1 VKRVAILLALM
12 ALLLGAISAAAA
24 PPHDYAAVALDVLP
38 PGENGG
44 VAFDRNTT
52 DQAALYDGLTPLGGK
67 VGPADLMRWF
77 KPETLGLG
85 GLKAVR
91 TEKLPR
97 TGVVIQRDKWDV
109 PHVSGKTQADV
120 EYGTGWA
127 TAEDRGL
134 LLELIRGP
142 ARAAALDIPGIDPI
156 SLALSGKT
164 FVPSPQTEAFL
175 AKQLDLLRAQGPLGR
190 HFVTLL
196 QAYVAGINAY
206 YKSVGTPI
214 EPYTPN
220 DVIAAAALIAARF
233 GANGG
238 TEVSRSMLLSALEKK
253 LGGAKGRQVFSDLRS
268 ANDPEAPV
276 SVPGSF
282 PQESPSSTADGSVI
296 VDDGSFKPVPLA
308 VPQIAPAST
317 TMSNA
322 LLVGASRSAT
332 GHPLF
337 VAGPQVG
344 YFFPEFFMEVDMEGG
359 GFATR
364 GALFPGVPFVVIGR
378 GLDDV
383 WSATSSQADNTDVFI
398 ETLCGDDT
406 HYMYKGTCRAMTTF
420 DAGVLSA
427 SGSPDQPVIFRETV
441 HGPVEGYATVDGT
454 RVAVS
459 LERSTRGRELL
470 STKSFF
476 QLDTNQV
483 SSAQSFVKAM
493 AGVEFSFNW
502 FYADDRDIA
511 MYSSGR
517 LAVRAPGTDP
527 ALPTDGSGAYDWR
540 GFLTPAQH
548 AQAISPKSGEI
559 LNWNNKPA
567 ANVGASDDNWSF
579 GPIQRVQLLQKQ
591 LDSRKGKLT
600 LADVASAMNGAAT
613 QDLRAVLLLP
623 DVAAVLQTGPAPDP
637 RAAQMLQLL
646 EAWAANGASR
656 IDLNLDGKIDDPGA
670 AIMDAVWNR
679 WADAVMTPVLGPAL
693 VSRLADLHIRS
704 DDANSGGSSYID
716 GWYGYVDK
724 DLRTLLGKPVKG
736 AFSTHYC
743 GAGDLAACRASLWA
757 ALDAA
762 GAQLAAAQGPDPA
775 AWRADATAERIKFT
789 SEILPTTMRWTN
801 RPTFQQV
808 VTFSGHR
815 PR

>member
-1 VKRVAILLALM
+1 MKRVALLLALT

-67 VGPADLMRWF
+67 VGNAELERWF

-85 GLKAVR
+85 GAKAVR

-97 TGVVIQRDKWDV
+97 TGVVIRRDKWDV
-109 PHVSGKTQADV
+109 PYVSGKTQADV

-134 LLELIRGP
+134 LLGLIRGP

-156 SLALSGKT
+156 GLALSGKT

-190 HFVTLL
+190 HFVALL

-206 YKSVGTPI
+206 YRSVGTPI
-214 EPYTPN
+214 QPYTAN

-238 TEVSRSMLLSALEKK
+238 SEVSRSMLLSALEKK
-253 LGGAKGRQVFSDLRS
+253 LGAAKGQQVFADLRS

-276 SVPGSF
+276 SIPGSF
-282 PQESPSSTADGSVI
+282 PQELPSSTANGSVV
-296 VDDGSFKPVPLA
+296 VDDGSYRPVPLA

-406 HYMYKGTCRAMTTF
+406 HYMVKGTCRAMTTF

-483 SSAQSFVKAM
+483 NSAQSFVKAM

-517 LAVRAPGTDP
+517 LPVRAPGTDP

-548 AQAISPKSGEI
+548 AQAIDPAGGEI

-579 GPIQRVQLLQKQ
+579 GPVQRVQLLQRRLAAQ
-591 LDSRKGKLT
+591 KGKLT
-600 LADVASAMNGAAT
+600 LAAVASAMNGAAT
-613 QDLRAVLLLP
+613 QDLRGVLLLP
-623 DVAAVLQTGPAPDP
+623 DVDAVLKTGPAPDP

-646 EAWAANGASR
+646 DAWAANGASR
-656 IDLNLDGKIDDPGA
+656 LDLNLDGTIDDPGA

-679 WADAVMTPVLGPAL
+679 WADAVMTPVLGPEL
-693 VSRLADLHIRS
+693 VSRLADLHVRS

-762 GAQLAAAQGPDPA
+762 GAQLASAQGPDPA

-789 SEILPTTMRWTN
+789 SGILPTTMRWTN

-808 VTFSGHR
+808 VTFAGHR

>member
-1 VKRVAILLALM
+1 MKRVALLLALS
-12 ALLLGAISAAAA
+12 AILLGVVSAAAA
-24 PPHDYAAVALDVLP
+24 PPRDYAAVALNVLP
-38 PGENGG
+38 PGENGS

-52 DQAALYDGLTPLGGK
+52 DQAALYDGLTPLYDK
-67 VGPADLMRWF
+67 VGNADLERWF

-109 PHVSGKTQADV
+109 PHVAGKTQADV
-120 EYGTGWA
+120 EYGAGWA

-134 LLELIRGP
+134 LLGLIRGP

-164 FVPSPQTEAFL
+164 FVPSRQTEAFL
-175 AKQLDLLRAQGPLGR
+175 SKQLGLLRAQGTLGR

-196 QAYVAGINAY
+196 QAYTAGINAY

-238 TEVSRSMLLSALEKK
+238 TEVSRSMFLSALEAK
-253 LGGAKGRQVFSDLRS
+253 LGAAKGQQVFADLRS

-276 SVPGSF
+276 SIPGSF
-282 PQESPSSTADGSVI
+282 PQELPATTALGSVT

-308 VPQIAPAST
+308 VPPIAAQT
-317 TMSNA
+317 AMSNA
-322 LLVGASRSAT
+322 LLIGASRSAT

-378 GLDDV
+378 GIDDV
-383 WSATSSQADNTDVFI
+383 WTATSSQADNTDVFV

-406 HYMYKGTCRAMTTF
+406 HYMVKGSCRAMTTF

-470 STKSFF
+470 SSRAFYA
-476 QLDTNQV
+476 LDTNEV
-483 SSAQSFVKAM
+483 SSAKSFVKAM

-502 FYADDRDIA
+502 FYADDKDIA
-511 MYSSGR
+511 LFSSGR
-517 LAVRAPGTDP
+517 LPVRAPGTDP

-548 AQAISPKSGEI
+548 AQAIDPAGGEI
-559 LNWNNKPA
+559 VNWNNKPA

-579 GPIQRVQLLQKQ
+579 GSIQRVQLLQRR
-591 LDSRKGKLT
+591 LDARKGRLT

-613 QDLRAVLLLP
+613 QDLRAVLVLP
-623 DVAAVLQTGPAPDP
+623 DVAAVLKTGAAPGP

-646 EAWAANGASR
+646 EAWAAKGASR
-656 IDLNLDGKIDDPGA
+656 LDLDLDGKIDDPGA
-670 AIMDAVWNR
+670 AIMDTVWDR

-693 VSRLADLHIRS
+693 VSRLAALHIRS
-704 DDANSGGSSYID
+704 DDANPGGSSYID
-716 GWYGYVDK
+716 GWYGYIDK
-724 DLRTLLGKPVKG
+724 DLRALLGKPVKG

-743 GAGDLAACRASLWA
+743 GAGDLTACRTSLWA

-762 GAQLAAAQGPDPA
+762 GVQLAAAQGPDPA
-775 AWRADATAERIKFT
+775 AWRADATAERIRFT
-789 SEILPTTMRWTN
+789 SGILPNTMRWTN

>member
-1 VKRVAILLALM
+1 MKRAALLLALA
-12 ALLLGAISAAAA
+12 ALLPGALSAAAA

-52 DQAALYDGLTPLGGK
+52 DQATLYDGLTPLRNK
-67 VGPADLMRWF
+67 VGNADLKRWF

-97 TGVVIQRDKWDV
+97 AGVVIQRDRWDV
-109 PHVSGKTQADV
+109 PHITGKTQQDV
-120 EYGTGWA
+120 EYGAGWA

-134 LLELIRGP
+134 LLGLIRGP

-156 SLALSGKT
+156 GLALSGKT
-164 FVPSPQTEAFL
+164 FEPSAQTEAFL
-175 AKQLDLLRAQGPLGR
+175 AKQLALLRAQGPLGR
-190 HFVTLL
+190 HFVSLL
-196 QAYVAGINAY
+196 QAYTAGINGYFA
-206 YKSVGTPI
+206 SVRVPV
-214 EPYTPN
+214 EPFTPN

-238 TEVSRSMLLSALEKK
+238 SEVSRSMLLSALEAK
-253 LGGAKGRQVFSDLRS
+253 LGAAKGQQVFADLRS
-268 ANDPEAPV
+268 ADDPEAPV
-276 SVPGSF
+276 SLPGTF
-282 PQESPSSTADGSVI
+282 PQEQPASTGDGSVI
-296 VDDGSFKPVPLA
+296 VDDGSFQPVPLA
-308 VPQIAPAST
+308 VPQIAAQST

-322 LLVGASRSAT
+322 LLVGAGRSAT

-344 YFFPEFFMEVDMEGG
+344 YFFPEFFMEVDLEGG
-359 GFATR
+359 GFSTR

-378 GLDDV
+378 GIDDV

-406 HYMYKGTCRAMTTF
+406 HYMYKGACRAMTTF

-427 SGSPDQPVIFRETV
+427 SGRPDQPVIFRETV

-470 STKSFF
+470 SAQSFYK
-476 QLDTNQV
+476 LDTNEV
-483 SSAQSFVKAM
+483 DSAQSFVKAM

-517 LAVRAPGTDP
+517 LPVRAPGTDP
-527 ALPTDGSGAYDWR
+527 ALPADGSGAYDWR

-548 AQAISPKSGEI
+548 AQGIDPKSGEI

-567 ANVGASDDNWSF
+567 AGVGASDDNWSF
-579 GPIQRVQLLQKQ
+579 GPIQRVQLLQRQ
-591 LDSRKGKLT
+591 LDAKKGKLT

-613 QDLRAVLLLP
+613 QDLRGVLLLP
-623 DVAAVLQTGPAPDP
+623 DVAAVLHTGAAPDP

-646 EAWAANGASR
+646 EDWAAKGASR
-656 IDLNLDGKIDDPGA
+656 LDLDLDGKIDDPGA

-693 VSRLADLHIRS
+693 VSRLAALHIRS
-704 DDANSGGSSYID
+704 DDANPGGSSYID

-724 DLRTLLGKPVKG
+724 DLRTLLGRPVK
-736 AFSTHYC
+736 APFSTQYC
-743 GAGDLAACRASLWA
+743 GGGDLAACRASLWA

-762 GAQLAAAQGPDPA
+762 GTQLAAAQGPDPA
-775 AWRADATAERIKFT
+775 AWRADATAERIVFT
-789 SEILPTTMRWTN
+789 SGILPTTMRWTN

>member
-1 VKRVAILLALM
+1 VKRVAILLGLAALV
-12 ALLLGAISAAAA
+12 LGGVAAAAA
-24 PPHDYAAVALDVLP
+24 PRHDYAAVALNVLP

-44 VAFDRNTT
+44 VSFDRNTT
-52 DQAALYDGLTPLGGK
+52 DQATLYDGLTPLFDK
-67 VGPADLMRWF
+67 VGNSDLKRWF

-85 GLKAVR
+85 SLKAVR
-91 TEKLPR
+91 TEVLPR
-97 TGVVIQRDKWDV
+97 AGVRIQRDVWDV
-109 PHVSGKTQADV
+109 PHVTGKTQADV
-120 EYGTGWA
+120 EYGAGWA

-134 LLELIRGP
+134 LLGLIRGP

-175 AKQLDLLRAQGPLGR
+175 AKQLDLLRAQGALGR

-196 QAYVAGINAY
+196 QAYAAGLNGYYKRAGI
-206 YKSVGTPI
+206 PI
-214 EPYTPN
+214 EPYTAN

-238 TEVSRSMLLSALEKK
+238 DEVRRSELLSALEAK
-253 LGGAKGRQVFSDLRS
+253 LGPAKGQQVFADLRS

-276 SVPGSF
+276 SIPGTF
-282 PQESPSSTADGSVI
+282 AQEQPAAVALGSVA
-296 VDDGSFKPVPLA
+296 VDDGSFQPVPLA
-308 VPQIAPAST
+308 VPVIASQSA
-317 TMSNA
+317 MSNA

-344 YFFPEFFMEVDMEGG
+344 YFFPEFFMEIDMHGG
-359 GFATR
+359 GFDTR

-378 GLDDV
+378 GIDDA
-383 WSATSSQADNTDVFI
+383 WSATSSDADNTDVFI
-398 ETLCGDDT
+398 EALCGGDT
-406 HYMYKGTCRAMTTF
+406 HYLYKGTCRAMTTF
-420 DAGVLSA
+420 DAGVLSKT
-427 SGSPDQPVIFRETV
+427 GSPDQPVIFRETV
-441 HGPVEGYATVDGT
+441 HGPVEGYATVGGT
-454 RVAVS
+454 RVAVA

-470 STKSFF
+470 SSQSFYA
-476 QLDTNQV
+476 LDTNQV
-483 SSAQSFVKAM
+483 TSAKSFLKTM

-502 FYADDRDIA
+502 FYADNKDIA
-511 MYSSGR
+511 LFSSGR
-517 LAVRAPGTDP
+517 LPVRAPGTDP

-548 AQAISPKSGEI
+548 AQAIDPGNGEI
-559 LNWNNKPA
+559 INWNNKPA
-567 ANVGASDDNWSF
+567 AGVGASDDNWSY
-579 GPIQRVQLLQKQ
+579 GPIQRVQLLQRRI
-591 LDSRKGKLT
+591 DAMKGKLT
-600 LADVASAMNGAAT
+600 LANVVSAMNGAAT
-613 QDLRAVLLLP
+613 QDGRAVLVFP
-623 DVAAVLQTGPAPDP
+623 TIDAVLKGGAAPSP

-646 EAWAANGASR
+646 EAWVTKGSSR
-656 IDLNLDGKIDDPGA
+656 LDLNLDGKIDDPGA

-679 WADAVMTPVLGPAL
+679 WADAVMTPVLGSTL
-693 VSRLADLHIRS
+693 VTRLADLHTRS
-704 DDANSGGSSYID
+704 DDANPGGSSYID

-724 DLRTLLGKPVKG
+724 DLRTLLGQPVKG
-736 AFSTHYC
+736 AFSTRYC

-762 GAQLAAAQGPDPA
+762 GAQLAAAQGPDLT
-775 AWRADATAERIKFT
+775 AWRADATAERIRFT
-789 SEILPTTMRWTN
+789 SGILSTTMRWTN